1 MSYYWDAKFLKHLNP
16 YKIYDV
22 CEVGARFGCE
32 SISLA
37 NIFVEADIY
46 SFEANPMIIDKTK
59 NRLKNYDR
67 IKFYPFGLG
76 EKEEELPFYPY
87 LNKQDDNIGCS
98 SFLKRIDYDSTQIEL
113 KKKVKVRRLDNVM
126 KEEEIDHIDLLCLD
140 VQGFELKVLKGA
152 GERLHDI
159 DFVIMEQPNPNI
171 DLRFLPPNVH
181 SKYINAPNHKEIKDF
196 MNKNN
201 FVEIERI
208 QENYI
213 EDNVMYRNIKCLTT

>member
-1 MSYYWDAKFLKHLNP
+1 
-16 YKIYDV
+16 
-22 CEVGARFGCE
+22 
-32 SISLA
+32 
-37 NIFVEADIY
+37 
-46 SFEANPMIIDKTK
+46 
-59 NRLKNYDR
+59 
-67 IKFYPFGLG
+67 
-76 EKEEELPFYPY
+76 
-87 LNKQDDNIGCS
+87 
-98 SFLKRIDYDSTQIEL
+98 
-113 KKKVKVRRLDNVM
+113 M